1 MCKLLEVR
9 LEISERCHKH
19 CFYRS
24 KSIRFMSF
32 YKAVKCKK
40 EYLNKTVGSATD
52 NFYIYL
58 SSLGAFLFFFQNN
71 PDDTRK

>member
-1 MCKLLEVR
+1 
-9 LEISERCHKH
+9 
-19 CFYRS
+19 
-24 KSIRFMSF
+24 MSF

-58 SSLGAFLFFFQNN
+58 SSLGAFLFFFKIILMTLENDVLEKRLIRVEPLFLTKEN
-71 PDDTRK
+71 